1 MYNSQLIKILKTLPK
16 NELRELGKFVNAPCF
31 NTRTDVIELFE
42 YLAKYHGEPPTVFEK
57 EKIFATL
64 FSNKKYDDVLMRFL
78 IHQLLKII
86 KTYFIQKELE
96 TDEVEM
102 QIILA
107 RAMRRRGFDDFFEKE
122 IDIAHK
128 LNAQN
133 THRNASFYFKNYQIQ
148 SEQLKYITAKSRK
161 GYMPY
166 KEITES
172 LNHFFTTEVL
182 RHACE
187 TQFYKA
193 VIGKDVQ
200 IDFLTET
207 LAWFERE
214 ERLTSSDNLSA
225 TVYYNTYMMFQTLDN
240 QYFERLKNLI
250 QSQNDYFNMEEIN
263 FIYSATMNFCAKK
276 INAGE
281 SAYLDEVFELMQLG
295 LEQNMFLEN
304 GFLSKFIFKNVVTT
318 GLRLEKYDWVR
329 DFIETSKQRLH
340 PKDREVVY
348 NYNLAVYYF
357 RKGDY
362 AQAMPLLQRRDF
374 GDVLTDL
381 AARALLLRIYYD
393 TEAYDALMS
402 LTDSFQTFL
411 NRQKEL
417 NYQKDNYLNLIRIVK
432 KMLRADLR
440 NAETRKQ
447 LLDEVQ
453 QTQYLAE
460 KNWLVERLA

>member
-1 MYNSQLIKILKTLPK
+1 VK
-16 NELRELGKFVNAPCF
+16 
-31 NTRTDVIELFE
+31 
-42 YLAKYHGEPPTVFEK
+42 
-57 EKIFATL
+57 
-64 FSNKKYDDVLMRFL
+64 
-78 IHQLLKII
+78 
-86 KTYFIQKELE
+86 
-96 TDEVEM
+96 
-102 QIILA
+102 
-107 RAMRRRGFDDFFEKE
+107 
-122 IDIAHK
+122 
-128 LNAQN
+128 
-133 THRNASFYFKNYQIQ
+133 
-148 SEQLKYITAKSRK
+148 
-161 GYMPY
+161 
-166 KEITES
+166 
-172 LNHFFTTEVL
+172 
-182 RHACE
+182 
-187 TQFYKA
+187 
-193 VIGKDVQ
+193 
-200 IDFLTET
+200 IDFLNET
-207 LAWFERE
+207 VSWFERE
-214 ERLTSSDNLSA
+214 ERLSSSDNLSA
-225 TVYYNTYMMFQTLDN
+225 TVYYNTLMMFQTLDN

-250 QSQNDYFNMEEIN
+250 KSQNDYFNMEEIN

-281 SAYLDEVFELMQLG
+281 SAYLEEVFELMQLG

-318 GLRLEKYDWVR
+318 GLRLEKYDWVK

-411 NRQKEL
+411 SRQKEL
-417 NYQKDNYLNLIRIVK
+417 NYQKDNYMNLIRIVR
-432 KMLRADLR
+432 KMLRSDLR

-447 LLDEVQ
+447 LLEEVQ

-460 KNWLVERLA
+460 KNWLIEKLS